1 MATAQCLIR
10 AACGCDAGD
19 AGGGAACGCVCG
31 VMQDLG
37 NPPEYADQEPRL
49 TQGPHSWCVLLRA
62 ACSVVVV
69 SLRVQW
75 LVRFSSASQSPLS
88 PSPLAP
94 RLRPNEYAK
103 APALFKDGIGSGNVV
118 PGQLNDVWLLGALAA
133 AANHPAQLV
142 RNLVVSETDD
152 GFLRSGVITFQFYK
166 DGDWV
171 PVSIDSRVP
180 YGDPET
186 VAFNSP
192 IYGRCRDPNEVWVPL
207 MEKAL
212 AKLHSNY
219 VRHAPRPCRMS
230 PLLPCASVAY

>member
-1 MATAQCLIR
+1 M
-10 AACGCDAGD
+10 
-19 AGGGAACGCVCG
+19 
-31 VMQDLG
+31 
-37 NPPEYADQEPRL
+37 
-49 TQGPHSWCVLLRA
+49 
-62 ACSVVVV
+62 
-69 SLRVQW
+69 
-75 LVRFSSASQSPLS
+75 
-88 PSPLAP
+88 
-94 RLRPNEYAK
+94 
-103 APALFKDGIGSGNVV
+103 V

-142 RNLVVSETDD
+142 RNLVVSETDV
-152 GFLRSGVITFQFYK
+152 GFLQSGVITFQFYK

-192 IYGRCRDPNEVWVPL
+192 VYGRCRDPNEVWVPL

-219 VRHAPRPCRMS
+219 VRGVVARGCGLWRSCAAAVHACVVGGGVAVAAALAMKCHNTRTSRHTLIHVAASTRSLASCRRCSTAGACARRWPTSPAACRRASSPRTLASRSSSRVAGCGTSSRSTSPNPTSWRAASTSPTAAPRPTPRRGCW
-230 PLLPCASVAY
+230 